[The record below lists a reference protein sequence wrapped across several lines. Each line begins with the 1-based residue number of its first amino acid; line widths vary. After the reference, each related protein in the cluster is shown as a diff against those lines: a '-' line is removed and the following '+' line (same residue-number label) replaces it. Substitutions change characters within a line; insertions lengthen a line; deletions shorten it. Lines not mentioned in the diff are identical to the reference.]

1 MKMPNSLVAIVG
13 RPNVGKS
20 TLFNRLVSSRSAIV
34 TDVPGTTRD
43 RLMAEVSWQDHKFT
57 LVDTGGLEPT
67 PSGELGNEIKAQ
79 VEAAVIEADLIV
91 FLVDVGDGLTPG
103 DQEIADWLR
112 RTEKPLI
119 LAVNKV
125 DNPSREVAAA
135 EFHQLGLEEPLLI
148 SAYHNLGVHDLLA
161 KIVSLLPVSNGDEE
175 QDQDV
180 MKLAI
185 VGRTNVGKSML
196 MNTILG
202 QKRSIVS
209 EVPGTT
215 RDALDTQFTYDGRP
229 VILIDT
235 AGIRRRGKVGRGV
248 EYYSVLRAGR
258 AVQRCDVALLVLD
271 ASELATAQDA
281 HVSSYAWDGY
291 RGIIVVVNKWDL
303 ITNEYGTEK
312 KEATHTI
319 RRRFH
324 FMPYVPICFVSALK
338 EQGIEGLMSLAGEVY
353 EERLKRVSARDLSY
367 VLTSALAAR
376 MPPSR
381 KGKRARIEEVRQVDV
396 NPPTF
401 VFSVKNPENVHFSY
415 ERYLEN
421 RLRSDLGFAHTHL
434 RLVFKGRK

>member
-1 MKMPNSLVAIVG
+1 MPNSLVAIVG

-20 TLFNRLVSSRSAIV
+20 TLFNRLVSSRVAIV

-43 RLMAEVSWQDHKFT
+43 RLMAEVSWQDRKFT

-67 PSGELGNEIKAQ
+67 PSGDLGSEIKAQ
-79 VEAAVIEADLIV
+79 VEAAVGEADLIV

-103 DQEIADWLR
+103 DRDIADWLR

-125 DNPSREVAAA
+125 DNPSREVSAA

-161 KIVSLLPVSNGDEE
+161 KIVSLLPVSKGDEE

-235 AGIRRRGKVGRGV
+235 AGIRRRGKVERGV

-258 AVQRCDVALLVLD
+258 AVERCDVALLVLD

-312 KEATHTI
+312 KEAIHTI

-338 EQGIEGLMSLAGEVY
+338 GQGIEGLMSLAREVY

-376 MPPSR
+376 MPASR
-381 KGKRARIEEVRQVDV
+381 KGKRARIEAVRQVDV